1 MSVPKPVGPSVS
13 AAHGTSADVFLH
25 KNHRRRH
32 VIDLPHNFKTL
43 KDQVDSLRAR
53 WKVVSDDINHQ
64 SATRQRNDNHG
75 ACHSEIE
82 WILKYYQEN
91 IVNRYKKL
99 VGIESGGNQT
109 PVHELSAASKGW
121 KNKFRNPTFYKLAKL
136 DKDVL
141 KFATEVT
148 NLENKITLEH
158 VTSRINPEIVV
169 RQSAKELTHVPSH
182 QTVLD
187 SLFIDGLV
195 RCKRIIIHGEPQVG
209 KTNILRN
216 LNNRLVQCPPGLELD
231 YVIWVTFPTHL
242 PEPEDIITD
251 IQDKILQRLGLNGQ
265 SSGSGKKVVIFRAL
279 HEKSYLLLFDGF
291 SSSIELEDIGI
302 SEEHVHGKVIIEAKD
317 PYLLRNFPVDKA
329 IKLERL
335 PPQDSRKLFDK
346 IIADE
351 TLCEQNTVLADL
363 IVKELDGLPG
373 VITSVAGQLKI
384 NKRVQFWEGMIRRLK
399 ADIWDNNLLELAGLA
414 AVKLAFD
421 TAYSKLKENDRK
433 CILYAALFPK
443 DFTIPIDILVEC
455 WKAEEFLWCPIPT
468 LSHARREG
476 ACVLKQ
482 LIELNL
488 LEKCFEHHVK
498 MPIIYRRLALE
509 TPFPGEKNATSF
521 VRSGPEID
529 RHLKD
534 KEWEMAR
541 RVCLIQSQL
550 EELPASPKCEGMSTL
565 FLQLNPNLTSIE
577 EPFFR
582 RMQNLRVLDLHS
594 KGIKL
599 LPPSISYLM
608 SLRSLYLNNCCDL
621 TVLPPEIV
629 KLNKLEVLDIRGT
642 SIHCLPEEISSL
654 FGLRC
659 LRFSFVLEACNPN
672 PELERTWL
680 IFSPGMSD
688 QLDKLEELTIVL
700 VNGSN
705 DGIVDRIK
713 AEVLEFENK
722 NNQFKLILHRPSQ
735 SVDQGNLVQLKGK
748 AVYLPNPSVPASHA
762 HEPTTGN
769 QSPRSD
775 IKSCV
780 LRMNIHCD
788 GCKQKIKKTLLKID
802 GVYAVK
808 MDVDQQKVTVT
819 GNVDPATLIRKLAR
833 AGKRAELWG
842 AQKGGGGAFNLNNQV
857 KNMQI
862 DNFKGGEDN
871 TRREGG
877 NKKKPGRGGSGGDN
891 KKNESKDDAVR
902 DYPALPPPPG
912 ILEHYP
918 PAHHPYYASYQYPPP
933 MPAYYAGSAEENPNA
948 CVIC

>member
-1 MSVPKPVGPSVS
+1 MSVPKPGPSVS
-13 AAHGTSADVFLH
+13 AAHGTSADVFPH

-43 KDQVDSLRAR
+43 KDQVDSLRAH
-53 WKVVSDDINHQ
+53 WKVISDDINHQ
-64 SATRQRNDNHG
+64 SATRQRNDNHA

-121 KNKFRNPTFYKLAKL
+121 KNKFRNSTFYKLARL

-158 VTSRINPEIVV
+158 VTSTINPGIVV
-169 RQSAKELTHVPSH
+169 TQSAQELTHVPSH
-182 QTVLD
+182 EAVLEILED
-187 SLFIDGLV
+187 CLCDRG
-195 RCKRIIIHGEPQVG
+195 CKRIIIHGEPQVG

-242 PEPEDIITD
+242 LEPEDIITD

-265 SSGSGKKVVIFRAL
+265 SSGSGKKVVISRAL

-317 PYLLRNFPVDKA
+317 PYLLRNFPFDKA

-346 IIADE
+346 IIYDE
-351 TLCEQNTVLADL
+351 TFLQHWEKNADL
-363 IVKELDGLPG
+363 IVKELGGLPG

-384 NKRVQFWEGMIRRLK
+384 NKRKQYWEDMIRRLK

-414 AVKLAFD
+414 GVKLAFD
-421 TAYSKLKENDRK
+421 TAYSKLKENERK

-529 RHLKD
+529 GHLKD
-534 KEWEMAR
+534 EEWEMAR
-541 RVCLIQSQL
+541 RVSLIQSQL
-550 EELPASPKCEGMSTL
+550 EELPVSPKCEGMSTL
-565 FLQLNPNLTSIE
+565 FLQFNPNLTSIE

-629 KLNKLEVLDIRGT
+629 KLKKLEVLDIRGT

-672 PELERTWL
+672 PEIERTWL
-680 IFSPGMSD
+680 IFSPGTAD

-722 NNQFKLILHRPSQ
+722 NNQFKFILHRPSQ

-748 AVYLPNPSVPASHA
+748 AVYLPNPSVTASHA

-775 IKSCV
+775 NKSCV
-780 LRMNIHCD
+780 LRVNIHCE
-788 GCKQKIKKTLLKID
+788 GCKKKIRKTLLKID

-808 MDVDQQKVTVT
+808 IDVDQQKVTVT
-819 GNVDPATLIRKLAR
+819 GNVDPATLIKKLAT
-833 AGKRAELWG
+833 AGRHAELWG
-842 AQKGGGGAFNLNNQV
+842 AQKGGSGAFNLNNQF

-871 TRREGG
+871 TRWEGG

-902 DYPALPPPPG
+902 DYPAPMP
-912 ILEHYP
+912 
-918 PAHHPYYASYQYPPP
+918 YQYPPP
-933 MPAYYAGSAEENPNA
+933 VPVYYTAPVPAYYTAPVPAYYAGSAEENPNA